1 MHIITWRLTSEAAL
15 KLHILFIN
23 IINPYFL
30 YRKVKLTCSQYCITF
45 TMRAVPSQ
53 EKSSL
58 ISVSS
63 KYIAPSDPSLPALA
77 LQITSFVDSYMIW
90 IGATNQ
96 PPESVQNAARSG
108 SLCRDW
114 ACAMPAP
121 TGNVVSKRCSLCR
134 NLYQSWRLLEGLRT
148 CHFPVSISKF

>member
-1 MHIITWRLTSEAAL
+1 MDAKPSSKQSSAE
-15 KLHILFIN
+15 LHILFIN
-23 IINPYFL
+23 VINFCFL
-30 YRKVKLTCSQYCITF
+30 YRKVKVTCSRYCITF
-45 TMRAVPSQ
+45 TMRAVSSE

-63 KYIAPSDPSLPALA
+63 RYIAPTDPSLPALA
-77 LQITSFVDSYMIW
+77 LQITSLVDSYMIW

-121 TGNVVSKRCSLCR
+121 PGNVVSKRCSFCR

-148 CHFPVSISKF
+148 CYFPVSVGKF